1 MGTLFVA
8 AQIQKFITVAHNAFP
23 LLFKECLKLCQILKN
38 DADGY
43 ATGAHHRKN
52 LVKII
57 RQAHVGKL
65 VHDEMAVDR
74 QAASVLV
81 VGKIKELLEKL
92 RIKDTDKKVKTRIVV
107 WYQSEQSNFLFA

>member
-1 MGTLFVA
+1 MGTLFIA
-8 AQIQKFITVAHNAFP
+8 AQIQKFIAVANDTFP
-23 LLFKECLKLCQILKN
+23 LLFKECFQLCQILKN
-38 DADGY
+38 DADRY
-43 ATGAHHRKN
+43 ATGAHHRKD

-74 QAASVLV
+74 QTAAVLV

-92 RIKDTDKKVKTRIVV
+92 RIKDTDKKVKARIVV
-107 WYQSEQSNFLFA
+107 WYQSKQSNFLFA